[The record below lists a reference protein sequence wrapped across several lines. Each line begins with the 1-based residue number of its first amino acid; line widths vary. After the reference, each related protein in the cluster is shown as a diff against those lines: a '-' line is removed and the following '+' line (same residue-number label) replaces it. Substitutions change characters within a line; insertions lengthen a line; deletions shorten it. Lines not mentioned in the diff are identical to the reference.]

1 VQEIGEYVIHVI
13 KNFDGYISDEDLAK
27 KCQIKPSEVRV
38 VLNRLHAKGFA
49 EYIRKKDK
57 KNGWYSYIWYL
68 KPAAAQK
75 FYEGFKKIKQEASAP
90 PQTEQELYYAE
101 VDGKIKYYTFEQA
114 FENKFICPETGKP
127 LKYLNRNK

>member
-1 VQEIGEYVIHVI
+1 MQKDLLNTYERKI
-13 KNFDGYISDEDLAK
+13 KGTAGIATF
-27 KCQIKPSEVRV
+27 
-38 VLNRLHAKGFA
+38 
-49 EYIRKKDK
+49 
-57 KNGWYSYIWYL
+57 WYL

-75 FYEGFKKIKQEASAP
+75 FYEGFKKIKQEVSAP
-90 PQTEQELYYAE
+90 SQSEQELYYAE